1 MPTTGIHPP
10 CSCGPS
16 YKADQN
22 NDVLHYVKHG
32 VSGWPWYPWESLF
45 RDVPARK
52 NHRQETCCRH
62 TTWCSWNCCGKYH
75 RHFSK
80 QNGCRN
86 TDSGEKCV
94 ELVVFSSL
102 VTLQNKKRKV
112 AQPQATRKTSSP
124 GGLCSR
130 ATFRQSQ
137 HQTCTIVD
145 RSSLTSA
152 LISACPLAAS
162 DVGSS
167 DRRTNDLGALF
178 VSVLIL
184 YHIVYLFSRTN
195 R

>member
-1 MPTTGIHPP
+1 MPQKDLNMTNGA
-10 CSCGPS
+10 PS
-16 YKADQN
+16 GAPHFVMTRSLWLSVYKC
-22 NDVLHYVKHG
+22 
-32 VSGWPWYPWESLF
+32 
-45 RDVPARK
+45 
-52 NHRQETCCRH
+52 T
-62 TTWCSWNCCGKYH
+62 
-75 RHFSK
+75 
-80 QNGCRN
+80 
-86 TDSGEKCV
+86 
-94 ELVVFSSL
+94 ELVAFSSL

-112 AQPQATRKTSSP
+112 AQPQVTRGTSSP
-124 GGLCSR
+124 DGLCSR

-137 HQTCTIVD
+137 YQTCTIVD

-178 VSVLIL
+178 VSVSVL